1 MLKEYL
7 ARVDLE
13 NSEELDKLQIQ
24 MKGLLDEL
32 NVKQELIDKLRREKN
47 LDINIFSPRSMDAE
61 ADEKIEKAMQEKLE
75 INQRI
80 EYVRGLIE
88 TYTKKKMEYEELRK
102 ELMESEIDAKTDSG
116 EEDGKVK
123 DEETEYTEVVEKTV
137 KEKEIEIEIEKE
149 TEDAG
154 TDNQKIEDGNNDNVG
169 TGITDINKP
178 EINTEIL
185 PDGKSV
191 TLSNKNNLQNVRD
204 KVSSAIDKNM
214 RFAAEQTEHSEQSDN
229 EMTDCEASEHDKM
242 SEHNKMP
249 GHDGIY
255 EHNKMPGHD
264 EIYEYNKMP
273 GHDKVSEHNGTP
285 ELNKISQYDE
295 PEKSPVNRKELLD
308 FLDAIYRQTE
318 LCMAITSNRNQCKAE
333 LRSLK
338 SKIKNYAAKIEVQ
351 D

>member
-75 INQRI
+75 INQSI

-102 ELMESEIDAKTDSG
+102 ELMESEIDAKIDTGKD
-116 EEDGKVK
+116 DGKVE
-123 DEETEYTEVVEKTV
+123 DEEIENIEVTEKIV
-137 KEKEIEIEIEKE
+137 KE
-149 TEDAG
+149 TEIETEDTG

-178 EINTEIL
+178 EIDTEIL
-185 PDGKSV
+185 PDRKSV
-191 TLSNKNNLQNVRD
+191 TLSNENNLQNVRD

-214 RFAAEQTEHSEQSDN
+214 RFATEQTEHSEQSDD
-229 EMTDCEASEHDKM
+229 EMADCGMSECDKM

-249 GHDGIY
+249 GHDKASEY
-255 EHNKMPGHD
+255 NEMPGHD
-264 EIYEYNKMP
+264 EMYDRNKMP
-273 GHDKVSEHNGTP
+273 GYDKISEQNEIP
-285 ELNKISQYDE
+285 ELNGISGYDE
-295 PEKSPVNRKELLD
+295 PGKSPIDRMELLD
-308 FLDAIYRQTE
+308 FLDEIYRQTE

>member
-75 INQRI
+75 INQSI
-80 EYVRGLIE
+80 VYVRGLIE

-102 ELMESEIDAKTDSG
+102 ELMESEIDAKIDNG
-116 EEDGKVK
+116 KDDGKVE
-123 DEETEYTEVVEKTV
+123 DEETENAEVTEEIV
-137 KEKEIEIEIEKE
+137 KETEIE

-191 TLSNKNNLQNVRD
+191 TLSNENNLQNVRD

-214 RFAAEQTEHSEQSDN
+214 RLAAEQTEHSEQSDN
-229 EMTDCEASEHDKM
+229 EMADGEAPEHDKM

-249 GHDGIY
+249 GHDK
-255 EHNKMPGHD
+255 ES
-264 EIYEYNKMP
+264 EYNEIP
-273 GHDKVSEHNGTP
+273 GHDKISEQNEIP
-285 ELNKISQYDE
+285 ELNGISEYDE
-295 PEKSPVNRKELLD
+295 PGKSPVDRVELLN
-308 FLDAIYRQTE
+308 FLDEIYRQTE

-333 LRSLK
+333 LRNLK

>member
-75 INQRI
+75 INQSI

-102 ELMESEIDAKTDSG
+102 ELMESEIDAKTDSV
-116 EEDGKVK
+116 EDDGKIEDKEAENAEV
-123 DEETEYTEVVEKTV
+123 TEKIV
-137 KEKEIEIEIEKE
+137 KE
-149 TEDAG
+149 TEIEVKDAG
-154 TDNQKIEDGNNDNVG
+154 ADNQKIEDGNNDNVV

-191 TLSNKNNLQNVRD
+191 TLSNENNLQNVRD

-214 RFAAEQTEHSEQSDN
+214 RLAAEQTEHSEQSDN
-229 EMTDCEASEHDKM
+229 EMADCEAPEHDKM

-249 GHDGIY
+249 GHD
-255 EHNKMPGHD
+255 KMSGNNEMLGHD
-264 EIYEYNKMP
+264 EMSEYNKMP
-273 GHDKVSEHNGTP
+273 VHDKISEQNEMP
-285 ELNKISQYDE
+285 ELNGISEYDE

-308 FLDAIYRQTE
+308 FLDEIYRQTE

>member
-32 NVKQELIDKLRREKN
+32 NIKQELIDKLRREKN

-75 INQRI
+75 INQSI

-102 ELMESEIDAKTDSG
+102 ELMESEMDAKTDSG
-116 EEDGKVK
+116 EDDGKVE
-123 DEETEYTEVVEKTV
+123 DEEIENAEVTEKIV
-137 KEKEIEIEIEKE
+137 KE
-149 TEDAG
+149 TEIETDDAG

-185 PDGKSV
+185 SDGKSV
-191 TLSNKNNLQNVRD
+191 TLSNENNMQNVRD
-204 KVSSAIDKNM
+204 KVFSAIDNNM
-214 RFAAEQTEHSEQSDN
+214 RLAAEQIEHSEQSDN
-229 EMTDCEASEHDKM
+229 EMADCEVPEHDKM
-242 SEHNKMP
+242 SEQNEML
-249 GHDGIY
+249 GH
-255 EHNKMPGHD
+255 EKVS
-264 EIYEYNKMP
+264 EYNKMP
-273 GHDKVSEHNGTP
+273 GHDEMYDH
-285 ELNKISQYDE
+285 NKIPVHDKMSEQNEMPEHSENSEYNE
-295 PEKSPVNRKELLD
+295 PEKSPANRKELLD

>member
-75 INQRI
+75 INQSI

-116 EEDGKVK
+116 EDDGKVE
-123 DEETEYTEVVEKTV
+123 DEEIKNTEVTEKIV
-137 KEKEIEIEIEKE
+137 KE
-149 TEDAG
+149 TEIETEDSG

-214 RFAAEQTEHSEQSDN
+214 RLAAHQTEHSEQSDN
-229 EMTDCEASEHDKM
+229 EMADCEAPEHDKM
-242 SEHNKMP
+242 SEK
-249 GHDGIY
+249 
-255 EHNKMPGHD
+255 
-264 EIYEYNKMP
+264 NKMP
-273 GHDKVSEHNGTP
+273 GHDKMSEYNEMPGHDKMSEQNGTP
-285 ELNKISQYDE
+285 ELNGISEYDE
-295 PEKSPVNRKELLD
+295 PGKNPIDRMELLD